1 MNRNFQRISIFG
13 SVFLVPCLALGAD
26 DGSRNSAPSDLPKPI
41 VRHENGRDP
50 TAPSSRMLERIG
62 ATQRNTSLPLAPAE
76 NRARDVTPAIEQLP
90 DIRIKAIVF
99 SDDDN
104 GSAILTANGRS
115 ISVKLSRA
123 KLRPSSDG
131 VSRSQSG
138 FTVGTVTFKVED
150 FSENS
155 IQLRLSSDNSVLV
168 VH

>member
-1 MNRNFQRISIFG
+1 MNQNFQRISIFG
-13 SVFLVPCLALGAD
+13 SIFLMSCLAFGAD
-26 DGSRNSAPSDLPKPI
+26 DGSRNAAPSEIPKPL
-41 VRHENGRDP
+41 VRHESDRDP

-62 ATQRNTSLPLAPAE
+62 ATMRNTSAPVVPAE
-76 NRARDVTPAIEQLP
+76 NRSREVVPAVAQIP

-123 KLRPSSDG
+123 KPSAVAGG
-131 VSRSQSG
+131 VSRSQTG
-138 FTVGTVTFKVED
+138 FTVGNVTFKVED

-155 IQLRLSSDNSVLV
+155 IQLRVGSDNSVLV
-168 VH
+168 VQ